1 MTRFYCLLEQV
12 HLAPAATVGVPGEAG
27 GRSAAVS
34 SNRQDQAG
42 WEEGW
47 ASFAGGQAGA
57 ARLCFAG
64 RGANALKVNS
74 SHIGLHLYCSK
85 T

>member
-12 HLAPAATVGVPGEAG
+12 HLGPAATVGVPGEAA

-47 ASFAGGQAGA
+47 ASFARGQAGT
-57 ARLCFAG
+57 AG
-64 RGANALKVNS
+64 LRYAG
-74 SHIGLHLYCSK
+74 
-85 T
+85 

>member
-12 HLAPAATVGVPGEAG
+12 HLGPAATVGVPGEAG
-27 GRSAAVS
+27 GRSTAAS

-47 ASFAGGQAGA
+47 ASFARGQVGTA
-57 ARLCFAG
+57 
-64 RGANALKVNS
+64 
-74 SHIGLHLYCSK
+74 GLHYAG
-85 T
+85 